1 MFPAVTLHTQRLFL
15 RAYAPGD
22 GPLFFQVGQKNR
34 AHLQRY
40 ESGNSILAARSA
52 EEAER
57 VIGEICAAWGE
68 QRYYLLGV
76 FQRASAEFVAQIY
89 VGIVS
94 RELPEFEVG
103 YFVDCEHEGQGYVSE
118 AVRAVLTWV
127 FVDLGAHRA
136 SLRCSDMNRRSACVA
151 ERCGFVLE
159 GHLRE
164 NRRDPD
170 GAYSGDLHFGL
181 LRQEFLKLNG

>member
-1 MFPAVTLHTQRLFL
+1 MFPAVTLLTKRLFL
-15 RAYAPGD
+15 RTYAPGD

-57 VIGEICAAWGE
+57 VIGEICAAWRE
-68 QRYYLLGV
+68 QRYYFLGV
-76 FQRASAEFVAQIY
+76 FERASTEFVAQVY
-89 VGIVS
+89 VGVIS
-94 RELPEFEVG
+94 LELPEFEVG

-118 AVRAVLTWV
+118 AVRAVLNWI
-127 FVDLGAHRA
+127 FVELGAHRA
-136 SLRCSDMNRRSACVA
+136 SLRCSDTNRSSARVA

-164 NRRDPD
+164 NRRVPD
-170 GAYSGDLHFGL
+170 GAYSGALHFGL
-181 LRQEFLKLNG
+181 LRQEFLGANG

>member
-1 MFPAVTLHTQRLFL
+1 MFPPFTLDTQRLFL
-15 RAYAPGD
+15 RPYAPGD

-40 ESGNSILAARSA
+40 ESGNSILVAHSV

-68 QRYYLLGV
+68 QRYYLWGV
-76 FQRASAEFVAQIY
+76 FERASAEFVAQVY
-89 VGIVS
+89 VGVVS

-118 AVRAVLTWV
+118 AVRVVLGWI
-127 FVDLGAHRA
+127 FRELGAHRA
-136 SLRCSDMNRRSACVA
+136 SLSCSDTNRRSARVA

-159 GHLRE
+159 GHRRE

-170 GAYSGDLHFGL
+170 GTYSGDLHFGL
-181 LRQEFLKLNG
+181 LRQEFLGADG